1 MRLKLP
7 YLLQLLLLNEVA
19 LVLVN
24 DEESLLDFLV
34 GLGGQTACL
43 EEGLVAEGV
52 SSCVKTFLESL

>member
-24 DEESLLDFLV
+24 DAEGLLDV
-34 GLGGQTACL
+34 IGGLTGQTAGFEKLCM
-43 EEGLVAEGV
+43 
-52 SSCVKTFLESL
+52 VK